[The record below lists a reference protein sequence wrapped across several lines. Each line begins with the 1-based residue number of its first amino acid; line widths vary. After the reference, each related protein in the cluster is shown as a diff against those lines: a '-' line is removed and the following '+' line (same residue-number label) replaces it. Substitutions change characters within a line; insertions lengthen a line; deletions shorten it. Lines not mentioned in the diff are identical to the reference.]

1 MSGAFAYLLNA
12 FLLTTVLIMGLRQV
26 AGLLGLLDRPD
37 ARKQHEGLVPLCG
50 GLALFAS
57 YLVAT
62 LSLPGSQ
69 SIPYGVL
76 LALALLVLIGM
87 ADDRWNLPPWPRLAA
102 ESAAAALLIATLDL
116 SSLRFGFTLPDS
128 FHLAP
133 TVTVAIALLF
143 SVGMM
148 NAVNMSDGVDGLAGA
163 SAAIAL
169 FFLALIASQIGS
181 AELAL
186 QALLLLSATVGF
198 LVFNLR
204 HPWRDRAAVFLG
216 EAGSITMGAALA
228 YLTLTLATGAK
239 ALPFTTLVWIVIVPV
254 IDTLSLVIRRLAAGR
269 SPLSA
274 DRWHLHHLL
283 LDAGFTPAQ
292 TTALIA
298 LACGLC
304 GAVAYAG
311 VLAKIP
317 GGVMLAGLALP
328 VALHTALVLALVRWR
343 QPSALHE
350 PAKPALP
357 LAKNLPAAAG
367 QQTGG
372 SA

>member
-26 AGLLGLLDRPD
+26 AVPLGLVDRPD
-37 ARKQHEGLVPLCG
+37 ARKRHDGLVPLCG

-62 LSLPGSQ
+62 LSSQ
-69 SIPYGVL
+69 SLPYGVL
-76 LALALLVLIGM
+76 AALVLLVLIGT

-102 ESAAAALLIATLDL
+102 ESAAAAILIGTLNL
-116 SSLRFGFTLPDS
+116 ANFRLGFALPDS
-128 FHLAP
+128 HHLLSIL
-133 TVTVAIALLF
+133 TIGVTLF
-143 SVGMM
+143 FCVGMM
-148 NAVNMSDGVDGLAGA
+148 NAVNMSDGVDGLAGG

-169 FFLALIASQIGS
+169 FFLALIASQTGS
-181 AELAL
+181 PHLSL

-228 YLTLTLATGAK
+228 YLVLSLATGEK
-239 ALPFTTLVWIVIVPV
+239 ALAFTTLIWVVVVPV
-254 IDTLSLVIRRLAAGR
+254 IDTLSLVVRRLAAGR

-283 LDAGFTPAQ
+283 LDTGFTPAR
-292 TTALIA
+292 TTGLIA
-298 LACGLC
+298 LASALC
-304 GAVAYAG
+304 GVVAYVG
-311 VLAKIP
+311 VLTRIP
-317 GGVMLAGLALP
+317 GSVMLAGLLLP
-328 VALHTALVLALVRWR
+328 AFVHTALVLALGRGSR
-343 QPSALHE
+343 PAGAHETAALSM
-350 PAKPALP
+350 
-357 LAKNLPAAAG
+357 AKNVPAAAG
-367 QQTGG
+367 QQTE
-372 SA
+372 SRA